1 MGIERLNSTLK
12 HTQLISINLEHPLQN
27 KTDYNSCLTLSH
39 LQLSHTTHGG
49 GNPPGGLQ
57 SLSSPL
63 LSFTHTL
70 YNQTM
75 TYLLIHRMSRHSPPQ
90 TQSTSTS
97 PFKPTEIHV
106 GLGPLFGVS
115 EGSMLHESRF
125 LLNRAL
131 DVELGDDGGIYRLVG
146 DGKDGVW
153 WSRWMAGSG
162 YGCVWLGSIGFF
174 FFF

>member
-1 MGIERLNSTLK
+1 MS
-12 HTQLISINLEHPLQN
+12 HS
-27 KTDYNSCLTLSH
+27 LTL
-39 LQLSHTTHGG
+39 TTLTHNSWWGK
-49 GNPPGGLQ
+49 PPWGAPISL
-57 SLSSPL
+57 LSSALFYPHIIQ
-63 LSFTHTL
+63 S
-70 YNQTM
+70 NNDI
-75 TYLLIHRMSRHSPPQ
+75 LIHRMSRHSPPQ